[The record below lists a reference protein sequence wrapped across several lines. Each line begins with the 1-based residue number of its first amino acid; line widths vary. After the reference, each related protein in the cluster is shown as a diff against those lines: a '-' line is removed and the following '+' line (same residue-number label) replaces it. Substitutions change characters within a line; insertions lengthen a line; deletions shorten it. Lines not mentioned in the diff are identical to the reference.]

1 MLYLNCHSWFSFRYG
16 TIRPSELVAI
26 AARKGV
32 KTLALTDINN
42 TSAAFDF
49 INSCVKTGIQPIV
62 GIEFRDH
69 QHKLLYTGLAK
80 NNAGFREL
88 NEFLSVHKTT
98 RVPLPATAPAFNN
111 VYIIYPYT
119 STTETKELR
128 DNEWIGVRYSD
139 LKKLSIRH
147 KAQDR
152 MIMFQPVTF
161 QNKTGYNVHR
171 LLRCIDQ
178 AILLSRLTVSMH
190 AQEDEV
196 FYHGTEL
203 LNRYKDFPVIVNNT
217 WHLAQNCSISIDC
230 QSKNRKTYTGNST
243 EDRILLEKLAME
255 GLTERYGVQ
264 NQTARE
270 RVMKELKIIDK
281 LNYNAYFL
289 ITWDITRFAITQ
301 NFAYVGRGSGANSI
315 VAYCL
320 RITEVDPIA
329 LDLYFERFLNPHR
342 TSPPDFDIDFSWR
355 DRDRVFQHILDTYGF
370 EHCALLATYTT
381 FSTRSACRE
390 LAKVFG
396 LPKAE
401 IDILTNNRLPET
413 QKKQDHITRLVYRYA
428 ELLNG
433 FPNHL
438 SIHAG
443 GILISEAPI
452 ADYTSIDLSA
462 KDFPV
467 THFDMFTAED
477 IGYHK
482 YDILSQRG
490 LGHIKNT
497 LEIVKENTG
506 ESVYIDTQKAIADP
520 LVREHIKK
528 ANTIGCFYIE
538 SPGMRMLLH
547 KLQCEDYQTLVAASS
562 IIRPGVA
569 QSGMMQEYIYRYH
582 HPDKITHL
590 HPRLGTLLKETFG
603 IMVYQEDVIKVA
615 HLFAGLDPGEADIL
629 RRAMSGKIRGSGELA
644 ALEQRFLASCKDKGY
659 TEAVSREVWRQIK
672 SFSGYSFSKAHSAS
686 YAIESYHSLYLKA
699 HYPLAFMVAVIN
711 NFGGFYNTEF
721 YIQEARKAGAIIE
734 APCINNSLNET
745 RLKDKHIY
753 IGFAHIKALEEKTI
767 NCIIKNRENNGTY
780 KSIQDFLHRVSVSYE
795 QLVILIRMDAFR
807 FCGKN
812 KKVLLWEARLSFSPL
827 RGNTLFSLPEKSY
840 TLPPLDL
847 HPLDNAYDEIDLLG
861 FPLCFPFDLLSP
873 EIRNTGVTA
882 REMILHTNKYITV
895 TGYLICIKYST
906 TTQKDSMA
914 FGHFLDREGNT
925 VDTIHFPAQLRKAP
939 FQGQGFY
946 LLTGKVTTDF
956 NFPCLEIH
964 HMEKRPM
971 QTPNLQTT

>member
-1 MLYLNCHSWFSFRYG
+1 MIYLNCHSWFSFRYG
-16 TIRPSELVAI
+16 TIAPSELVEI
-26 AARKGV
+26 AVRQGAKV
-32 KTLALTDINN
+32 LALTDINN
-42 TSAAFDF
+42 TSAIFDF
-49 INSCVKTGIQPIV
+49 ISSCAQKGIQPIV
-62 GIEFRDH
+62 GIEFRDN

-88 NEFLSVHKTT
+88 NEFLSAHRTA
-98 RVPLPATAPAFNN
+98 RLPLPATAPAFNN
-111 VYIIYPYT
+111 AYIIYPYT
-119 STTETKELR
+119 GISRKLR
-128 DNEWIGVRYSD
+128 DNEWIGVRCSD

-147 KAQDR
+147 HAQDR
-152 MIMFQPVTF
+152 LIMFQPVTF

-178 AILLSRLTVSMH
+178 AILLSRLTGSMH

-196 FYHGTEL
+196 FYHSTEL
-203 LNRYKDFPVIVNNT
+203 LNSYKDFPAIISNT
-217 WHLAQNCSISIDC
+217 WKLAQNCSIHTDN
-230 QSKNRKTYTGNST
+230 QSKNRETYTGNAA
-243 EDRILLEKLAME
+243 EDRILLEKLALE
-255 GLTERYGVQ
+255 GLSARYGVK
-264 NQTARE
+264 NRTARE
-270 RVMKELKIIDK
+270 RVIKELEIIDK

-289 ITWDITRFAITQ
+289 ITWDIIRFAITQ
-301 NFAYVGRGSGANSI
+301 DFAYVGRGSGANSI

-320 RITEVDPIA
+320 RITDVDPVE

-342 TSPPDFDIDFSWR
+342 TSPPDFDIDFSWK
-355 DRDRVFQHILDTYGF
+355 DRDTVFQHILDTYGF
-370 EHCALLATYTT
+370 EHCALLATYNT
-381 FSTRSACRE
+381 FSKRSACRE

-401 IDILTNNRLPET
+401 IDILTNKRLPET

-438 SIHAG
+438 SVHAS

-452 ADYTSIDLSA
+452 ATCTGIDLSA
-462 KDFPV
+462 KGFPI
-467 THFDMFTAED
+467 THFDMFTAEN

-497 LEIVKENTG
+497 LEIVRENTG
-506 ESVYIDTQKAIADP
+506 ETVHIDTQKALTDP

-528 ANTIGCFYIE
+528 ADTIGCFYIE

-582 HPDKITHL
+582 HPDQIAHL
-590 HPRLGTLLKETFG
+590 HPRLGILLKDTFG

-629 RRAMSGKIRGSGELA
+629 RRAMSGKFRGDSELA

-659 TEAVSREVWRQIK
+659 SESVSREVWRQIK

-734 APCINNSLNET
+734 APCINNSMNET
-745 RLKDKHIY
+745 CLKDRHIY
-753 IGFAHIKALEEKTI
+753 IGFAHVKALEEKTI
-767 NCIIKNRENNGTY
+767 ISIIKNRENNGTY
-780 KSIQDFLHRVSVSYE
+780 KSLYDFLNRVSVSYE
-795 QLVILIRMDAFR
+795 QLTILIRMNAFR

-812 KKVLLWEARLSFSPL
+812 KKALLWEAGFSFSQS
-827 RGNTLFSLPEKSY
+827 RDNALFKLPEKNY
-840 TLPPLDL
+840 GLPALDL

-861 FPLCFPFDLLSP
+861 FPLCFPFELLSP
-873 EIRNTGVTA
+873 ERRCTGVTA
-882 REMILHTNKYITV
+882 QEMILHTNNYISV
-895 TGYLICIKYST
+895 TGYLICTKYSNT
-906 TTQKDSMA
+906 IHKESMA

-925 VDTIHFPAQLRKAP
+925 IDTIHFPPQLRKAP

-946 LLTGKVTTDF
+946 LLTGKVTTEF
-956 NFPCLEIH
+956 NFPCLEVS
-964 HMEKRPM
+964 HMKKLPM
-971 QTPNLQTT
+971 QTPNLQTA